1 MKKHEQGISRFLPGL
16 ASLANYDRAWFSH
29 DLVAGLSVAAVA
41 VPIAIAYAQ
50 LAGLP
55 PVHGLYASILPLVA
69 YALLGTSRQL
79 ILAPD
84 AATCA
89 VVATVVAP
97 LAAGDPSR
105 AISLTAMLTLLTGF
119 FCITAGVARLGF
131 LTNFLAR
138 PILMGY
144 LNGIALS
151 IIVGQLGKLFGYSL
165 APAGF
170 FRMLVEFVSKLG
182 QMHGLTV
189 ALGIGTLVLIR
200 VLKRVAP
207 TLPAPLVAVV
217 LGIAAS
223 SMFHLGDRGVAL
235 LGSIPAGLPALL
247 IPNIGAGDWGPLALG
262 AMGLALISFNSGMV
276 TARGFAVKNRY
287 RLDSNQEFIAF
298 GFADLGAGLMQGFPV
313 SGADS
318 RTAVNDAVGGK
329 SQVTSLVAAGLI
341 ILVLLYWTG
350 PLARLPGT
358 VIAAVL
364 ISSAFGL
371 FDWKGA
377 FRLRGLSR
385 PEFRLS
391 IAATLGVITLGVLPG
406 VVIAVGLAM
415 LQLLIRASSPHD
427 AVVGRIP
434 QTDEFHD
441 VLDRPEAK
449 PIPGILIYRFD
460 ASLIFFN
467 SDCFKSR
474 IRALTAGAAGS
485 VRWFILDAETMP
497 HMDTTGAASLE
508 EVIDEMAEK
517 GIRFVLAQAKSPV
530 RLMLE
535 RSELTEKIGKRNV
548 FPTLA
553 AAVTAWERTEEVG
566 SWAGHKGFFL

>member
-207 TLPAPLVAVV
+207 TLPAPLVAVTT
-217 LGIAAS
+217 
-223 SMFHLGDRGVAL
+223 
-235 LGSIPAGLPALL
+235 
-247 IPNIGAGDWGPLALG
+247 
-262 AMGLALISFNSGMV
+262 NS
-276 TARGFAVKNRY
+276 
-287 RLDSNQEFIAF
+287 
-298 GFADLGAGLMQGFPV
+298 
-313 SGADS
+313 
-318 RTAVNDAVGGK
+318 
-329 SQVTSLVAAGLI
+329 
-341 ILVLLYWTG
+341 
-350 PLARLPGT
+350 
-358 VIAAVL
+358 
-364 ISSAFGL
+364 
-371 FDWKGA
+371 
-377 FRLRGLSR
+377 
-385 PEFRLS
+385 
-391 IAATLGVITLGVLPG
+391 
-406 VVIAVGLAM
+406 
-415 LQLLIRASSPHD
+415 
-427 AVVGRIP
+427 
-434 QTDEFHD
+434 
-441 VLDRPEAK
+441 
-449 PIPGILIYRFD
+449 
-460 ASLIFFN
+460 
-467 SDCFKSR
+467 
-474 IRALTAGAAGS
+474 
-485 VRWFILDAETMP
+485 
-497 HMDTTGAASLE
+497 
-508 EVIDEMAEK
+508 
-517 GIRFVLAQAKSPV
+517 
-530 RLMLE
+530 
-535 RSELTEKIGKRNV
+535 
-548 FPTLA
+548 
-553 AAVTAWERTEEVG
+553 
-566 SWAGHKGFFL
+566 